1 MELVTLIPGIL
12 CIFAL
17 IRGGAQYAVQN
28 VYLPVLLLLP
38 TYFIWTMRPLPS
50 MNFVEATAIPLLIG
64 IPLLNIRHWRPS
76 RGDVWMAIFIFSS
89 SYSEY
94 RNGRSTEATFLL
106 FANITTGLVPYMIG
120 KLTIEQTGA
129 RIEFVKRFVFVLFAG
144 SALSMYEYV
153 YKNNLYSRLV
163 NHFYPGQWSGW
174 ETQLRWG
181 FGRVAGPFS
190 QSELAGIIYSAGLLL
205 ALWLTTKGYFRGVL
219 RFPKLVVAVL
229 LAVLLSTQ
237 ARGPWLGT
245 IVALAI
251 ASIGNAK
258 RPLRRAALV
267 VSVTVLVVIPAYTV
281 GKNYLQ
287 GPRTDY
293 GSERE
298 TAQYRQELLQNYLPI
313 GEVGGAWGWGSTFP
327 HVNGQISIDNE
338 YLFIDLVQGYVG
350 FFAFVLLIVEAVVA
364 LVGQGI
370 LARTRADRHF
380 AFTLLAIVLGTAF
393 TIATVFLGS
402 QTYEMFFLLIGWAQA
417 VRPQHETVE
426 IAAHADTNEEPYQLF
441 VYS

>member
-1 MELVTLIPGIL
+1 MAIVTLIPGLL

-17 IRGGAQYAVQN
+17 IRGGAQYAIQN

-38 TYFIWTMRPLPS
+38 TYFIWTLRPLPS
-50 MNFVEATAIPLLIG
+50 MNFIEAAAIPLLFG
-64 IPLLNIRHWRPS
+64 IPLLNIRHWRLQ
-76 RGDVWMAIFIFSS
+76 RTDLWMLLFIFSS
-89 SYSEY
+89 SYAEY

-106 FANITTGLVPYMIG
+106 FANITTALVPYLIG

-129 RIEFVKRFVFVLFAG
+129 RMAFAKRFVFLLCAG
-144 SALSMYEYV
+144 ALLSMYEYF
-153 YKNNLYSRLV
+153 YKSNLYSRLT
-163 NHFYPGQWSGW
+163 NHFFAGQWSGW

-190 QSELAGIIYSAGLLL
+190 QSELAGIVYSAGLLL
-205 ALWLTTKGYFRGVL
+205 ALWLGAKGHFRGVW
-219 RFPKLVVAVL
+219 RFPKLVVATL
-229 LAVLLSTQ
+229 IAVLVTTQ

-251 ASIGNAK
+251 ASIGSAK
-258 RPLRRAALV
+258 RPLRRAVLV
-267 VSVTVLVVIPAYTV
+267 VTVTVVVVIPAYTI
-281 GKNYLQ
+281 GKDYLQ
-287 GPRTDY
+287 GPRTAY

-350 FFAFVLLIVEAVVA
+350 FSAFVLLIVEAAVA

-370 LARTRADRHF
+370 VARTRADRQF

-402 QTYEMFFLLIGWAQA
+402 QTYELFFLLMGWAQA
-417 VRPQHETVE
+417 VRPQEETLE
-426 IAAHADTNEEPYQLF
+426 APAFAAREEEPYQLY